1 MKKLLSCIFI
11 ALLLFSLVSCHRGK
25 HFLADSALRDKVEQ
39 QFKKQEK
46 LAKNRST
53 ELFKVFNR
61 KDINRTEKEA
71 LEFLYAYMS
80 LSDLADY
87 NGEFFLKNVRSSLAA
102 RDTFS
107 WCANIPDDIFRHFVL
122 PVRVNNED
130 LDSSRWVFFADL
142 KDRVRKLSMKDAVLE
157 VNHWCHEKVTYKASD
172 DRTSAPL
179 ATVKNA
185 YGRCGEES
193 TFAVAALRAV
203 GIPARQCYTPRW
215 AHCDDNH
222 AWVEVWVDGKWH
234 YLGACEPEPV
244 LDRAWFTAS
253 AKRAMLVN
261 TNVFGEYQGPEDV
274 LLRDPL
280 FTRINVLPTY
290 TRTKRV
296 FIKVTD
302 HAQKPADSAIVEF
315 QLYNYAE
322 FYPLTKTFTDKKG
335 LCSFLTGYGDLLVWA
350 AKDNRFG
357 YRELTVKECDTI
369 TISLSFI
376 AGLIATEEMDF
387 VPPPPKNDE
396 ADISDALKKKNA
408 DQFAAEDRIRLNYE
422 QTFIDSVK
430 TWRLSKNLKMNPD
443 TLWDFLKRSRGNWRD
458 IIDFITSVPD
468 EKKHLVF
475 PLLGSISE
483 KDLRDI
489 TPEVLTDQV
498 GNSFVYAP
506 MTTDRSILN
515 SCILSPR
522 IDVENLRPYKS
533 YFQQRFDKSF
543 VQDARKDP
551 ATIIGWIRSYIVPG
565 NNANYSRSPLSPIG
579 TYELKVADRISRNIL
594 FVALCRSFGIPARLE
609 PATRIPQYLS
619 NETWTDVYFE
629 KQAQNEAAKCKLVL
643 TNDPGNN
650 RKPQYFTD
658 FTIEKLE
665 NGFYRSLDYET
676 ELSTGKFPYTVELAP
691 GSYLVV
697 TGSRLADGT
706 VLSRLSFFN
715 LGPGGTKSIPLELR
729 NTRQAQSVLGV
740 VKDKKKFVSLLCGIS
755 GISTDKGFVV
765 AWLDPEKEPSR
776 HFIADLLL
784 KKDQFGRD
792 FGTVF
797 LLFRNENDK
806 NIFLTK
812 NSNALPANAR
822 CMIAANGSLKAL
834 ANVIHREI
842 PENFPV
848 VTYINAK
855 GEISYLSE
863 GYKIGSCE
871 EIIHLI
877 K

>member
-53 ELFKVFNR
+53 ELFKVFDR

-71 LEFLYAYMS
+71 LEFLYSYMS

-107 WCANIPDDIFRHFVL
+107 WCAKIPDDIFRHFVL
-122 PVRVNNED
+122 PVRVNNEN

-142 KDRVRKLSMKDAVLE
+142 KNRVRKHSMKDAVLE

-244 LDRAWFTAS
+244 LDRAWFTSS

-261 TNVFGEYQGPEDV
+261 TNVFGDYQGPEDV

-296 FIKVTD
+296 FVKVTD
-302 HAQKPADSAIVEF
+302 QVHKPADSASVEF

-335 LCSFLTGYGDLLVWA
+335 LCSFLTGYGDLLIWA
-350 AKDNRFG
+350 AKNNRFG
-357 YRELTVKECDTI
+357 YRKLTVKECDTI

-376 AGLIATEEMDF
+376 VGRKASEEMDF

-551 ATIIGWIRSYIVPG
+551 ATIIGWIRSYIVPS

-629 KQAQNEAAKCKLVL
+629 KQTQKEPAKCKLVL

-706 VLSRLSFFN
+706 VLSGLSFFT
-715 LGPGGTKSIPLELR
+715 LEPGGTKSIPLELR